1 MEYFWN
7 AFLDDQKNIIIPY
20 LTVCTKNVKEPK
32 QKNKYFLKVLTFG
45 DIKMRFS
52 YPLFVVCLLCASSN
66 LTEVVKNQNK
76 LVSSSKDV
84 IVEKDRD
91 LITSQS
97 IAPKDAISFATVPQR
112 YQFYFWK
119 TFLIAVCMYVCMYIW
134 MYVFIWDL
142 LSASTFDNYKYGW
155 IN

>member
-119 TFLIAVCMYVCMYIW
+119 TFLIAVCMYVCMYVCIFEC
-134 MYVFIWDL
+134 MYLF
-142 LSASTFDNYKYGW
+142 
-155 IN
+155 

>member
-1 MEYFWN
+1 MHFWMIKRISL
-7 AFLDDQKNIIIPY
+7 FLIWQFAP
-20 LTVCTKNVKEPK
+20 KNVKEPK

-119 TFLIAVCMYVCMYIW
+119 KNIFDCCVYVYIFVCMYLFEI
-134 MYVFIWDL
+134 
-142 LSASTFDNYKYGW
+142 S
-155 IN
+155 